1 MEIECIKSTFWR
13 FSPAGWSEKII
24 STGGFLQTSTD
35 KHEQTCKHKDI
46 PSSNLTV

>member
-1 MEIECIKSTFWR
+1 MEIECIKKYILAF
-13 FSPAGWSEKII
+13 FSGWVDEKII